1 MSDQHS
7 QLDLLDALL
16 AHEEAEML
24 GRTQHHLCDPE
35 MRRICETRRRVYA
48 DVRSMIAALMSG
60 ERPGAGGFSRGCS
73 SVPRSRS
80 AGGHGGDGGAAHQGS
95 GREGRAQEMIPAPR
109 QSRCSSG
116 VAQRHSQAA
125 GPP

>member
-60 ERPGAGGFSRGCS
+60 ERPGAGGFSRGANHFHENGELLPVPTEEEVLS
-73 SVPRSRS
+73 SVAAQAR
-80 AGGHGGDGGAAHQGS
+80 GDVV
-95 GREGRAQEMIPAPR
+95 
-109 QSRCSSG
+109 SG
-116 VAQRHSQAA
+116 VKFYAVQ
-125 GPP
+125 

>member
-24 GRTQHHLCDPE
+24 GRALHHLCDPE

-48 DVRSMIAALMSG
+48 DLWKVNRSMAGASAFRLSCCRLLLPL
-60 ERPGAGGFSRGCS
+60 RPEGF
-73 SVPRSRS
+73 
-80 AGGHGGDGGAAHQGS
+80 
-95 GREGRAQEMIPAPR
+95 
-109 QSRCSSG
+109 
-116 VAQRHSQAA
+116 
-125 GPP
+125 